1 MRKRILICFGILLL
15 ICGCSVRIY
24 DLQPIIVG
32 TDTPIPNR
40 AIQAFVGTTPT
51 SSVPSQAPTP
61 PIHIAPTAI
70 TTTTDIN
77 ILEINMID
85 GGTGWGIGFIPGAED
100 KLVLR
105 TTDGG
110 LHWKNVTPS
119 QAIYE
124 NAGRAVDVSGC
135 FRDTDH
141 AWLLF
146 HEDRNYDPNLEI
158 RVWYT
163 TDGGVSWNFSMLPS
177 DGYSIQYLS
186 DPKISFLDNQTG
198 WLFAGIGGSEAR
210 QYTGLYTTHD
220 GGRNWN
226 AMVTSNSG
234 NLPSTGK
241 KNGALFRNTLDGW
254 ISCENTAAEPD
265 TVLWQTFDGGNTWF
279 KQYLPAPYGFNIPNG
294 LLSDPNIRCSF
305 SVPQFVD
312 LQNQYAWAVL
322 RCSGGSLSEPVS
334 VLYWS
339 YDRLSSWKTYRL
351 PAADGA
357 LTFYGIEYGW
367 YSVATPP
374 ESGNPNPFEILF
386 TEDGGENW
394 RTAVYTQWDS
404 RLQFITPAV
413 GFGIA
418 ISGGRPWLVTT
429 SESGF
434 HWELV
439 ESKVVP

>member
-1 MRKRILICFGILLL
+1 MKKRILLAIGILLL

-32 TDTPIPNR
+32 TNTPLPTR
-40 AIQAFVGTTPT
+40 PVQAFVGTTPT
-51 SSVPSQAPTP
+51 SSVSSQAPTP

-70 TTTTDIN
+70 TTTTDVN

-85 GGTGWGIGFIPGAED
+85 GGTGWGIGLIPGGQD

-110 LHWKNVTPS
+110 QNWKNVTPS
-119 QAIYE
+119 QVMYE
-124 NAGRAVDVSGC
+124 NAGKTVDVSGC
-135 FRDTDH
+135 FRDENH
-141 AWLLF
+141 AWVLF
-146 HEDRNYDPNLEI
+146 RETGANDSQAGVRI
-158 RVWYT
+158 WYT
-163 TDGGVSWNFSMLPS
+163 SDGGSSWDFSVLPEE
-177 DGYSIQYLS
+177 GYTIQHFT
-186 DPKISFLDNQTG
+186 DPKISFLDTQTG
-198 WLFAGIGGSEAR
+198 WIFAGLGGADAR
-210 QYTGLYTTHD
+210 QYVGIYTTYD
-220 GGRNWN
+220 GGRNWT

-241 KNGALFRNTLDGW
+241 KNGVLFRNTLDGW
-254 ISCENTAAEPD
+254 VSCENTAAEPD
-265 TVLWQTFDGGNTWF
+265 TLLWQTFDGGNTWF
-279 KQYLPAPYGFNIPNG
+279 KQYLPAPYGINIPDG
-294 LLSDPNIRCSF
+294 LMSDPNIRCSL
-305 SVPQFVD
+305 SVPRFVD
-312 LQNQYAWAVL
+312 AQSQYAWAVL
-322 RCSGGSLSEPVS
+322 HCSGGSLSEPVAI
-334 VLYWS
+334 LYWS

-374 ESGNPNPFEILF
+374 GSDNPNPYEILF

-394 RTAVYTQWDS
+394 RPAVYTLWDS
-404 RLQFITPAV
+404 RLQFITPSV

-418 ISGGRPWLVTT
+418 ISGGRPWLVT
-429 SESGF
+429 SSDSGF